1 MGMQYEAAEAS
12 GRVSREIDG
21 EELMTEIVKPN
32 KGGRPKL
39 SPPQNAD
46 ECRRLIAQECCRSNS
61 KPREIVLRGLYRLLT
76 AYERNERDASGIE
89 LRRVA
94 LEEETARQKRDEI
107 TLKKQDQLLR
117 SAEYRRRFAT
127 MPHGQQK
134 LLKSLERLEKEN
146 VDLKK
151 QIAELMAELGRAA

>member
-1 MGMQYEAAEAS
+1 MTIQTIEG
-12 GRVSREIDG
+12 GTFDG
-21 EELMTEIVKPN
+21 PAPTPPKSN
-32 KGGRPKL
+32 RGGRPKL

-61 KPREIVLRGLYRLLT
+61 KPREMVLRGLYRLLN
-76 AYERNERDASGIE
+76 AYERNERDASGVE

-94 LEEETARQKRDEI
+94 LEEENARQKREA
-107 TLKKQDQLLR
+107 LELQKRDQLLR
-117 SAEYRRRFAT
+117 SAEYRRRFAG
-127 MPHGQQK
+127 MSHGAQK
-134 LLKSLERLEKEN
+134 LLRTVANLEKEN